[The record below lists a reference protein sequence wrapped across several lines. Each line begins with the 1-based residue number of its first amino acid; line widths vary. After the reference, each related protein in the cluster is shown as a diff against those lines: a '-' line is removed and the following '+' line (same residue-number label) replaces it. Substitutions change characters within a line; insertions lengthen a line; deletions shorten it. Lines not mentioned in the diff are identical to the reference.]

1 MIRTYIYI
9 YVGMHIYIYINVCRT
24 GMYFCYIHMSIH
36 NPTNSYI
43 WSYLYI
49 FVNICIYVYIFVYV
63 YLYIYDTCETASHAF
78 LGNHPELGGGSK
90 STFTGGIKIHIILMW
105 KPRGLDMFWPIAI
118 SPKTLLKRIG
128 SVQKKLV
135 GGKFAQKSGRRLRSW
150 RKFLKRIQALWAA
163 GAPI

>member
-1 MIRTYIYI
+1 MIRTYIY
-9 YVGMHIYIYINVCRT
+9 VDMHIYIL
-24 GMYFCYIHMSIH
+24 MYAEQACTSVIYTCPYTILQIA
-36 NPTNSYI
+36 
-43 WSYLYI
+43 I
-49 FVNICIYVYIFVYV
+49 FDHICIYLSIFV
-63 YLYIYDTCETASHAF
+63 YIYDTCETASHAF

-150 RKFLKRIQALWAA
+150 RKFLKRIQAVWAA